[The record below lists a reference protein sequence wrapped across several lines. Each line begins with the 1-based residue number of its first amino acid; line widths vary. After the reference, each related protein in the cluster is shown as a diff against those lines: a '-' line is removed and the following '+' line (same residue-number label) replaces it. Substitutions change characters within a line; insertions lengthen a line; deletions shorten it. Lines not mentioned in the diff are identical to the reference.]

1 MWLTGLV
8 ALRHVGSSQTRART
22 RVPCI
27 SRQTLNHC
35 TTREAPGIGF
45 DDDDD
50 VYLAY
55 NIYNVF
61 IIYFISLN
69 KKNTWQKVKYS
80 KSKAQKTRVYFVYGH
95 TQIGKAEKKKNH
107 PIKTLTNT
115 INSEFL
121 WRRMVGGGRD
131 CLGKITKRFQL

>member
-1 MWLTGLV
+1 MLLITHGIPLKTS
-8 ALRHVGSSQTRART
+8 LRR
-22 RVPCI
+22 CI
-27 SRQTLNHC
+27 TFAH
-35 TTREAPGIGF
+35 
-45 DDDDD
+45 
-50 VYLAY
+50 
-55 NIYNVF
+55 NIYK
-61 IIYFISLN
+61 SLN
-69 KKNTWQKVKYS
+69 LNGDGDKLIEIFKSREMQKVKYS

-107 PIKTLTNT
+107 PIKTLSIT